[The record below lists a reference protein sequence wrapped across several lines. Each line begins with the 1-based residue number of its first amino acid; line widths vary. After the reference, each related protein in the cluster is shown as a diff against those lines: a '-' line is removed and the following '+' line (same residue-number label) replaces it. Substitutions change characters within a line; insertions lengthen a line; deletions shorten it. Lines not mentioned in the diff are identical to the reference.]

1 MLQDIKS
8 AISGVWNGASME
20 KIESIRV
27 WISIAVGILTTVILA
42 RKTRR
47 KIATRKKQ
55 KELAI
60 QTGKVIRAK
69 CVSYY
74 RDDDTDEQTG
84 IRSVTYHGTYEYTV
98 DGKTKRYN
106 VFSEGGLPTIYLP
119 LYYTDSPKKVFS
131 DYDHT
136 DLGYNWA
143 CLVGVVVGFL
153 TYLTRFL
160 FY

>member
-1 MLQDIKS
+1 MLQDIES

-27 WISIAVGILTTVILA
+27 WISIAVGILTTVILV